1 MYTPTTISVY
11 THHHICIHS
20 PPYLYTLTTISVYTH
35 QSHYYDVYLK
45 EMLLIYKTKRVR
57 ETISCVVVVET
68 NNLYMAQVIS
78 NQTFMTVDM
87 M

>member
-1 MYTPTTISVY
+1 
-11 THHHICIHS
+11 
-20 PPYLYTLTTISVYTH
+20 
-35 QSHYYDVYLK
+35 
-45 EMLLIYKTKRVR
+45 MLLKYKTKRVR
-57 ETISCVVVVET
+57 ETISCVVVET